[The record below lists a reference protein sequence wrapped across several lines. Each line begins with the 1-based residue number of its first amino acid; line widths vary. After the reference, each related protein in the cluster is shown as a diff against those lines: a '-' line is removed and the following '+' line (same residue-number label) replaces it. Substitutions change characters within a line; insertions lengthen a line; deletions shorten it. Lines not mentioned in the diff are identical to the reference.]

1 MVKRINSHMFARL
14 IAAFLLIFPFVESS
28 GQANYYIR
36 VYFRDKGTNP
46 SYDATQLLSE
56 RALARREKEGVP
68 PMDFSD
74 FPVNRQYIN
83 SIVSMGYRLHSTS
96 KWMNTALFETG
107 APPLTENIRT
117 LPYVADLKIV
127 KTPGIKSKFINKLD
141 FELFGTGQAPY
152 DRPIT
157 MLNGYSL
164 HKSGFVGKNILIA
177 VLDGGFTSADK
188 IESLKNLR
196 LRNGI
201 ISTYDFVNNTKFV
214 YNANTHGTAVM
225 SILAGDMPGYIA
237 GTAPAADYLL
247 LKTEDVNSEF
257 PCEEDF
263 WAAGAEYADSAG
275 ADIISS
281 SLGYYEFD
289 DPSMNY
295 KHSDLDGNTAFV
307 TRAADIAA
315 SKGILVVNS
324 AGNERDNT
332 WQKIIFPSDGD
343 SVLAIGAVDEN
354 KVISSFSS
362 SGPAADGRI
371 KPDVSAMGVLV
382 PLQTA
387 AGLVSRASG
396 TSFSCPV
403 ISGMCACLLQ
413 AVPMAKNYDVIT
425 ALHEGSDRFPNPDAL
440 YGYGIPDM
448 AVVLGKLQDKYVKI
462 PEEDILLTPNPFRQS
477 FEIIFKNA
485 PGTSTIEIYSV
496 AGKLIHKKTYPAS
509 SGRTLR
515 IDALQTSAQ
524 GMYIIK
530 VHTDAATYTGRIIK
544 IRE

>member
-1 MVKRINSHMFARL
+1 MTRHTPDKIVRL
-14 IAAFLLIFPFVESS
+14 LAAFLLIFPFVKSS
-28 GQANYYIR
+28 GQGNYFIR
-36 VYFRDKGTNP
+36 VYFRDKGNNP
-46 SYDATQLLSE
+46 SYDATDILSE
-56 RALARREKEGVP
+56 RALARREKAGVP
-68 PMDFSD
+68 PVDYRD

-83 SIVSMGYRLHSTS
+83 SIITIGFKLHSTS
-96 KWMNTALFETG
+96 RWMNTALFETG
-107 APPLTENIRT
+107 DVPLTDNIKA
-117 LPYVADLKIV
+117 LPYVADVKIV

-141 FELFGTGQAPY
+141 FELYNTGQAPY

-157 MLNGYSL
+157 MLNGQTL
-164 HKSGFVGKNILIA
+164 HKSGFTGKNILIA

-196 LRNGI
+196 TRNGI
-201 ISTYDFVNNTKFV
+201 ISTYDFVNNTKPV
-214 YNANTHGTAVM
+214 YNSSTHGTSVM
-225 SILAGDMPGYIA
+225 SILAGDLPGYIA
-237 GTAPAADYLL
+237 GTAPGADYIL
-247 LKTEDVNSEF
+247 LKTEDVNTEF

-295 KHSDLDGNTAFV
+295 KHSELDGNTAFV

-332 WQKIIFPSDGD
+332 WQRIIFPSDGD

-354 KVISSFSS
+354 KAISSFSS
-362 SGPAADGRI
+362 SGHAMDGRI

-382 PLQTA
+382 PLQTS

-425 ALHEGSDRFPNPDAL
+425 ALHGGSDRFTNPDSL

-448 AVVLGKLQDKYVKI
+448 ALVLGRLQDNYIRI
-462 PEEDILLTPNPFRQS
+462 PEDDILLTPNPFRQS
-477 FEIIFKNA
+477 FEVIFKA
-485 PGTSTIEIYSV
+485 SPGASTIEIYTVS
-496 AGKLIHKKTYPAS
+496 GKLIHKQTYPAS
-509 SGRTLR
+509 SGRSIR
-515 IDALQTSAQ
+515 IDALQTSGQ
-524 GMYIIK
+524 GMYIIR
-530 VHTDAATYTGRIIK
+530 VHTGSGTYTGRIIK

>member
-1 MVKRINSHMFARL
+1 MRL
-14 IAAFLLIFPFVESS
+14 LTAFLLIFPSIDSSAQENYFV
-28 GQANYYIR
+28 R
-36 VYFRDKGTNP
+36 VYFRDKGNNT
-46 SYDATQLLSE
+46 SYIATDLLSE
-56 RALARREKEGVP
+56 RALARREKAGVP
-68 PMDFSD
+68 ALDARD
-74 FPVNRQYIN
+74 FPVNRQYIT
-83 SIVSMGYRLHSTS
+83 SVKSMGYILHSTS
-96 KWMNTALFETG
+96 KWMNTALFEAGG
-107 APPLTENIRT
+107 APPLTEDIRT
-117 LPYVADLKIV
+117 LPYVDDVKIV
-127 KTPGIKSKFINKLD
+127 KTPGIKSKFIHKLD
-141 FELFGTGQAPY
+141 FELYSTGQSPY

-196 LRNGI
+196 TRNGI
-201 ISTYDFVNNTKFV
+201 ISTYDFVNNTKPV
-214 YNANTHGTAVM
+214 YNSSTHGTSVM
-225 SILAGDMPGYIA
+225 SILAGDLPGYIA
-237 GTAPAADYLL
+237 GTAPAADYIL

-295 KHSDLDGNTAFV
+295 KHSDLDGNSAFV

-332 WQKIIFPSDGD
+332 WQRIIFPSDGD

-354 KVISSFSS
+354 EVISYFSS

-387 AGLVSRASG
+387 PGVVSRANG

-413 AVPMAKNYDVIT
+413 AVPVAKNHDIIE
-425 ALHEGSDRFPNPDAL
+425 ALHEGSDRFTNPDSL

-448 AVVLGKLQDKYVKI
+448 ALVLSKLQDIYVKI
-462 PEEDILLTPNPFRQS
+462 PEDDILISPNPFLES
-477 FEIIFKNA
+477 FEIIFKNP
-485 PGTSTIEIYSV
+485 PGISTVWIFTVS
-496 AGKLIHKKTYPAS
+496 GKLIHQKTYPSS

-515 IDALQTSAQ
+515 INALQTFGQ
-524 GMYIIK
+524 GMYILR
-530 VHTDAATYTGRIIK
+530 VNTETGTYTGKVIK